1 MTETE
6 KLFAKRWITELAG
19 GVLKSFPADFISGT
33 ETTRLELPQKQL
45 LLGPELFGNFE
56 IIDIEGNLF
65 LNSETIEKAKFI
77 LYANRTKLAAVNIPV
92 NNDDI
97 KNSVRQY
104 EIHLD
109 NLLRGLEKEYK
120 SEFQSSKNF
129 HEVSNYIFISLN
141 LSRY

>member
-6 KLFAKRWITELAG
+6 KLFAKRWIAELAG
-19 GVLKSFPADFISGT
+19 GVLKSFPADFVSGA

-56 IIDIEGNLF
+56 IIDIDGNLF
-65 LNSETIEKAKFI
+65 LNSETIEKTKFI
-77 LYANRTKLAAVNIPV
+77 LYSNRTKLAAVNIPV
-92 NNDDI
+92 NDEDI

-104 EIHLD
+104 EAHLD

-120 SEFQSSKNF
+120 SEFKSSINF